1 MQVVDFVEHVLL
13 GAADVVDEVPDM
25 LLVIEGLVEE
35 PIVPIGSAEFEL
47 YFHGQMADSTS
58 TISSRF
64 ACLAEVYQPSA
75 IREPKREPLAR

>member
-1 MQVVDFVEHVLL
+1 MQVVDFVEHVVL

-25 LLVIEGLVEE
+25 LLVIEGLVQE

-58 TISSRF
+58 TIKVQNECSLNS
-64 ACLAEVYQPSA
+64 LPTQ
-75 IREPKREPLAR
+75 